1 MTSKIKRKKI
11 DLQEYL
17 PILPICRLATIFAIH
32 VLFIHLSHVN
42 DKSTHYKNTTSEA
55 KTFTQVE
62 QCHVMANTL
71 FNTYVIDIVNII
83 TRGMVRYLTP

>member
-1 MTSKIKRKKI
+1 MVLIFQVDFKNQRKKI

-32 VLFIHLSHVN
+32 VLFIHFSH

-55 KTFTQVE
+55 
-62 QCHVMANTL
+62 
-71 FNTYVIDIVNII
+71 
-83 TRGMVRYLTP
+83 